1 MSRRTTRSTLAAA
14 AAKAAASA
22 TASQKKSN
30 NSSTNNKTSQL
41 QQQQHTNTSSKKR
54 RRVSPRRILSS
65 RNQQVQENL
74 RVIGASADTS
84 NSKALH
90 LLLEDATATG
100 SSSSTEEVEG
110 QEENNNSDDVVTS
123 TRTTT
128 TTRRKK
134 RQRIMGSSSSCIS
147 SAVGGGTS
155 RRAGGGG
162 GGGGARAVDPDIP
175 CISSEEEYSQ
185 QTTQTQAHNNNG
197 SSGAN
202 STSAVPVPINGTTAA
217 APAALPD
224 LDLDP
229 DPEAQEEEEEE
240 ASVSDGCD
248 RSGDTEVDDAESQHS
263 GASRIRNRSS
273 RTCNKKRKRQ
283 VHQSVT
289 AAKRRST
296 RFLDTTTTT
305 SSNNGGGG
313 FGGITRTSTSTGT
326 FNKATTTATTP
337 SRSLRACQQQPRNTN
352 SSSNSNSKSN
362 TTNRLDTTARN
373 QGSSV
378 NSIQVELISLLRT
391 IRRKCDRHD
400 IFSHPVNPEEDE
412 CPDYFDYVPKDQVM
426 DLGTMENL
434 IRNGTI
440 LNMDT
445 FEVYMERILRCA
457 KLYNTDEES
466 FVFSQIEVLENES
479 KPFIEKCRQKIEKM
493 LLRGSPVKF
502 TKEKSDDE
510 ENEDDPELEEDYNSS
525 EEELSSSEVDETE
538 FDDDD
543 DESTESED
551 VDHCKVILKIPRGI
565 LSSKKQQLNKRRKQQ
580 RNDNNKKSKS
590 KKTSTNNKLP
600 KKKNNKKKQKQQRQQ
615 KRLSKSKNARKQVHQ
630 NEEQQEEDK
639 DEDSSCVSLDNSVA
653 GVDIPYCSHDLS
665 ESNVCAQHALSDW
678 VSIIPEM
685 VKVCNEA
692 ARRAK
697 LRVNPS
703 AVSFDK
709 PLSENY
715 IKDRLEFSGKV
726 VCGYTVRATG
736 AKSGAS
742 CAAGSSGQ
750 CIISRGRGRPP
761 RQVAVSPSHHQGN
774 KPHQVHEPLQGFVIV
789 NKFITWRRT
798 LEFTHPSFPAS
809 GMFPTDPQNH
819 KCDNDGTIA
828 TQLELLP
835 RYHHQDEEEGEDTT
849 NSRNA
854 KNDSDNKGPS
864 PEGSIALERVA
875 EIALLGGLGCGS
887 YLLTRALQE
896 LDATRRFD
904 YVCLQS
910 TKIAIPF
917 YERHGFVRVGAVAR
931 YNDDSELPFIPYRHW
946 SEIVSGDVGVGAQQ
960 EVVEPSYMMALRLPS
975 AAWSKVALSKLRV
988 TLGSTP
994 VIPPSPTT
1002 NRSASNATEEGR
1014 SNSIRETMIRN
1025 SSIRC
1030 LRTLLIQAFTL
1041 KMQRSIGSKITYQEL
1056 LTLAKKYAEYAQE
1069 HKILTIL
1076 NRALQESVTNTIGSS
1091 KAILRIVPG
1100 LAKVCSALL
1109 QDNQNISSV
1118 GGGGTDGC
1126 IKPFFSSSDIA
1137 MSRKKE
1143 VVVSHVLVD
1152 GQNILQEK
1160 HNDEDFEDNSVSLM
1174 ALLSDTFF
1182 SGHSNN
1188 VEKDSNPVNDDKNH
1202 EGESEGE
1209 GEGNGNHQQQ
1219 QKNMSTKK
1227 NNKKSDSND
1236 NILVSSKG
1244 RSRRNEVNG
1253 NIFYCEIN
1261 VRIKLLSDYNDE
1273 EDDAYDGDN
1282 KQEQS
1287 FDEPLVAVVRS

>member
-14 AAKAAASA
+14 AAKAAAST

-74 RVIGASADTS
+74 RVIGASTDTS

-110 QEENNNSDDVVTS
+110 QEEENNNSDDVVTS
-123 TRTTT
+123 TRTTK

-134 RQRIMGSSSSCIS
+134 RQRIMGSSS
-147 SAVGGGTS
+147 

-162 GGGGARAVDPDIP
+162 GVGGARAVDPDIP

-185 QTTQTQAHNNNG
+185 QTTQTQANNNNG

-202 STSAVPVPINGTTAA
+202 STSAVPVPINGTAAA

-229 DPEAQEEEEEE
+229 DPEAQQEEEE
-240 ASVSDGCD
+240 ASVSDGGD

-263 GASRIRNRSS
+263 GASRTRNRSS

-289 AAKRRST
+289 TAKRRST
-296 RFLDTTTTT
+296 RFLDTTT
-305 SSNNGGGG
+305 SSNNGGDG
-313 FGGITRTSTSTGT
+313 FGSITRTSASTGT
-326 FNKATTTATTP
+326 FNKATKTTTTTP

-352 SSSNSNSKSN
+352 SSSSNSNSKSKN

-510 ENEDDPELEEDYNSS
+510 ENEDDPELEEEDYNSS
-525 EEELSSSEVDETE
+525 EEELLSSEVDETE
-538 FDDDD
+538 FDDEDE
-543 DESTESED
+543 ESTESED

-565 LSSKKQQLNKRRKQQ
+565 LSSKKQQRNKRRKQQ
-580 RNDNNKKSKS
+580 RNDNNSKKSKS

-600 KKKNNKKKQKQQRQQ
+600 KKKKKNNKKQKQQRQQ
-615 KRLSKSKNARKQVHQ
+615 KRLSKSKNNARKQVHQ
-630 NEEQQEEDK
+630 NEEQQQEDK

-742 CAAGSSGQ
+742 CAAGRNGQ
-750 CIISRGRGRPP
+750 CIVSRGRGRPP

-789 NKFITWRRT
+789 NKFITWRKT

-809 GMFPTDPQNH
+809 GMFPIDPQNH

-849 NSRNA
+849 NSSRNA
-854 KNDSDNKGPS
+854 KNDSNNKGPS

-896 LDATRRFD
+896 LDATRKFD

-931 YNDDSELPFIPYRHW
+931 YNDDTELPFIPYRHW

-975 AAWSKVALSKLRV
+975 AAWSKEALSKLRV

-1002 NRSASNATEEGR
+1002 NRSASNATEEGSR
-1014 SNSIRETMIRN
+1014 NSIRETMIRN

-1109 QDNQNISSV
+1109 QDGQSSSSV
-1118 GGGGTDGC
+1118 GGSVGGTDGC

-1143 VVVSHVLVD
+1143 VVVSQVFVD
-1152 GQNILQEK
+1152 GQNVLQEE
-1160 HNDEDFEDNSVSLM
+1160 HNDEDLEDNSVSLM

-1188 VEKDSNPVNDDKNH
+1188 VEKGSNPVNDDKNH
-1202 EGESEGE
+1202 EGESEEGK

-1261 VRIKLLSDYNDE
+1261 VRIKLIVSDDNDE
-1273 EDDAYDGDN
+1273 EDDAHDGDN